1 MPTTISKQF
10 STFST
15 LARTGEYTSSG
26 STFKWQNT
34 SNASS
39 QNDTYTSLRFTDGS
53 NNPTQAPLS
62 ISPADQTNYFVC
74 KNLDSNIPTGATIE
88 GITIYID
95 RYNSFTGDGVV
106 TISDDAIY
114 LTKNGTDT
122 VGDNKSTGATWAS
135 TDTDTYIS
143 YGGVSDLWGTSWTAS
158 EINDDNF
165 GIMIGPNI
173 SYDLNSGED
182 GSDAKIDHV
191 YVEIT
196 YAGGDSGRRRAVF
209 VAKNGWIIALLLS
222 LQYLNLQLNQ
232 LK

>member
-1 MPTTISKQF
+1 MSTTISKQF
-10 STFST
+10 LTFST

-39 QNDTYTSLRFTDGS
+39 QNDTYTSLLFTDAS
-53 NNPTQAPLS
+53 NNVQTAPLS
-62 ISPADQTNYFVC
+62 ISPADQTNYLVC
-74 KNLDSNIPTGATIE
+74 KNLDSNVPTGATIE
-88 GITIYID
+88 GITIYVD
-95 RYNSFTGDGVV
+95 RYNSFTGDGTV
-106 TISDDAIY
+106 TINDDAIY

-122 VGDNKSTGATWAS
+122 VGNNKSTGGTWPS

-165 GIMIGPNI
+165 GVMIGPNI
-173 SYDLNSGED
+173 AYDSATGEN
-182 GSDAKIDHV
+182 GSDIKIDHV

-196 YAGGDSGRRRAVF
+196 YIDNASSKRRAVF
-209 VAKNGWIIALLLS
+209 VAKN
-222 LQYLNLQLNQ
+222 N
-232 LK
+232 